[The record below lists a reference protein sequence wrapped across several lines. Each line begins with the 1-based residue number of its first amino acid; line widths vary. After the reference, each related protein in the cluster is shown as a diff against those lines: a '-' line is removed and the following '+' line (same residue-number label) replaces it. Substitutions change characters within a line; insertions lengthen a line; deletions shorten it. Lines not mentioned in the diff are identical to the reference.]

1 MIWMG
6 GGGSRYPCHSS
17 MNAWLSGIF
26 LLGVRRPSR
35 TSAVSFYPLFFFIWS
50 EEPGVI
56 SQWGP
61 PIFLT
66 RAVWHGQIGRD
77 TTTARQERRLKSSSE
92 KALGRDY
99 GDLKPL
105 LPPRLLPMVFRG
117 GRERNED
124 SPSVHPA
131 PHLSLPFY
139 TVAPIRPVCVR
150 ARVHVREWKESIP
163 FVSA

>member
-1 MIWMG
+1 MG
-6 GGGSRYPCHSS
+6 GGSSRCPCHSP
-17 MNAWLSGIF
+17 MNVWLSGIL
-26 LLGVRRPSR
+26 LLGVWRPSR
-35 TSAVSFYPLFFFIWS
+35 TSAVSFYPFFFFIWS
-50 EEPGVI
+50 EKPGVI

-61 PIFLT
+61 PFFPHTGSLT
-66 RAVWHGQIGRD
+66 RTNRKRYNDGE
-77 TTTARQERRLKSSSE
+77 QERRLKSSSE

-139 TVAPIRPVCVR
+139 TVAAIRPVRVR
-150 ARVHVREWKESIP
+150 AHVHGREWKESIP

>member
-1 MIWMG
+1 MSVPLTNECMAQWNIVI
-6 GGGSRYPCHSS
+6 GSLKALKNLSCVLLPLLFLYLKQKARRYFTMRATYFSHTGS
-17 MNAWLSGIF
+17 
-26 LLGVRRPSR
+26 
-35 TSAVSFYPLFFFIWS
+35 
-50 EEPGVI
+50 
-56 SQWGP
+56 
-61 PIFLT
+61 LT
-66 RAVWHGQIGRD
+66 RTNRKRYNDGE
-77 TTTARQERRLKSSSE
+77 QERRLKSSSE

-139 TVAPIRPVCVR
+139 TVAAIRPVRVR
-150 ARVHVREWKESIP
+150 AHVHGRE
-163 FVSA
+163 